1 MARETELQVIN
12 ERVGRVPRV
21 LDGHSLVLAWGYLLP
36 SETVVLHVVDDLQTA
51 LQKEAKQNSKAE
63 HLETPDIVHHSQV
76 HHFSQLHQED
86 LVE

>member
-21 LDGHSLVLAWGYLLP
+21 LDCHSFVLAWGYLLP

-51 LQKEAKQNSKAE
+51 LQKEPKQNSKTE
-63 HLETPDIVHHSQV
+63 HLETPDIIDRSQV
-76 HHFSQLHQED
+76 HHFSELHYED